1 MIESLTLIIPTK
13 DDHET
18 IYKNIQ
24 EIYDF
29 LCDYTKEFEIL
40 IVSNGSSVNSI
51 SKIDKLL
58 KNYNNT
64 KHIVLKEKGK
74 GLAIREGIKG
84 TKYSNI
90 LFVDADMSVKI
101 HEFKKFIQNGKL
113 LSGFVL
119 GSRKLEKSKNLN
131 SPLLRHASG
140 GIYSQIVKWMFR
152 INLKDTNCG
161 FKAID
166 KKIFLNC
173 DEFKLNNFSFDLE
186 LVLLA
191 NKLNIE
197 INEIPV
203 TYIHDKDSSV
213 KILRDSLSMF
223 KDLFILKKR
232 F

>member
-1 MIESLTLIIPTK
+1 MLENLTLIIPTK
-13 DDHET
+13 DDHES

-29 LCDYTKEFEIL
+29 LCDYTKEYEIL
-40 IVSNGSSVNSI
+40 IVSNGSSINSI

-74 GLAIREGIKG
+74 GLAIREGLKG
-84 TKYSNI
+84 AKYSNT

-101 HEFKKFIQNGKL
+101 HEFKKFIKNGRL

-119 GSRKLEKSKNLN
+119 VSRKLEKSINLN
-131 SPLLRHASG
+131 SPLLRQASG
-140 GIYSQIVKWMFR
+140 AIYSQIVKWMFS
-152 INLKDTNCG
+152 INFNDTNCG

-166 KKIFLNC
+166 KNIFLNC
-173 DEFKLNNFSFDLE
+173 DEFTLINFSFDLE

-197 INEIPV
+197 TNEIPV
-203 TYIHDKDSSV
+203 TYIHDRSSSV

-232 F
+232 Y